1 MSGFNIIQLNVE
13 KINKDDYINCM
24 STIDD
29 SLIESHTDYV
39 DDDVND
45 DERLK
50 SVKYSVAPFATVNRA
65 RRTLTFKK
73 RETVIAYYL
82 NVIESAFEQHR
93 KDIRDG
99 LGYPYWRLRM
109 LIDGVNDDIV
119 WYGCGQRMLDV
130 IADYINGDIPRVMH
144 IGAIMRGHF

>member
-82 NVIESAFEQHR
+82 NVIESGRYRMVWLRPEDARRHR
-93 KDIRDG
+93 
-99 LGYPYWRLRM
+99 RLH
-109 LIDGVNDDIV
+109 
-119 WYGCGQRMLDV
+119 QRRHPQ
-130 IADYINGDIPRVMH
+130 GDAHRCDHEGTLLVD
-144 IGAIMRGHF
+144 